1 MKPQKPKTGVI
12 VRRPVLDRIEG
23 IHPHKMITYLTISV
37 SCLLYAFI
45 SFLFIK
51 YLAFEL
57 KGDVTFALPKFFTV
71 STIILTIS
79 GLFTSRLVKAYKN
92 DEITILRKQ
101 LSFLLLSGLL
111 FFISQSVAW
120 IELLKNDPALENS
133 KITSYLVIFTGT
145 HLAFVFAGMIMT
157 AMLFYKY
164 MIIENDPVK
173 TLIVVTNPSEKVKL
187 EIYTTFWYFN
197 LLSWTL
203 IFLMLLFIF

>member
-1 MKPQKPKTGVI
+1 MKTNKPRTGVI
-12 VRRPVLDRIEG
+12 VKKPVLDRIEG
-23 IHPHKMITYLTISV
+23 IHPQKMIVYLTISV

-51 YLAFEL
+51 HLAFEL
-57 KGDVTFALPKFFTV
+57 NGAIVFQLPKFFTV
-71 STIILTIS
+71 STIILIVS
-79 GLFTSRLVKAYKN
+79 GLFTSRLLKAYLN
-92 DEITILRKQ
+92 DDITLLRRQ
-101 LSFLLLSGLL
+101 LSFLLISGLL

-120 IELLKNDPALENS
+120 IELLWNDPDLEYA

-164 MIIENDPVK
+164 MLVENDPVK
-173 TLIVVTNPSEKVKL
+173 TLIICTNPIEKLRL
-187 EIYTTFWYFN
+187 EIYQILWHFN
-197 LLSWTL
+197 LLSWVM